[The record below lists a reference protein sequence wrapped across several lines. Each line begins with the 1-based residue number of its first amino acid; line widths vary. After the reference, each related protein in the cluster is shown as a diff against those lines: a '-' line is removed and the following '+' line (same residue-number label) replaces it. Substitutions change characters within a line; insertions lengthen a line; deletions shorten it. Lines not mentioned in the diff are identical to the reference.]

1 MGAEALSGKNKSDR
15 DPRSIRAFP
24 APQST
29 PRDSQ
34 LAVQPHESIATVM
47 DRLMQEDRSRL
58 IVTDG
63 DRVIGI
69 LTRRG
74 LGRALEQL
82 R

>member
-1 MGAEALSGKNKSDR
+1 
-15 DPRSIRAFP
+15 
-24 APQST
+24 
-29 PRDSQ
+29 
-34 LAVQPHESIATVM
+34 M

-58 IVTDG
+58 IVTEG